1 MYLINNVCWITLQ
14 PIKYTFFSNTVFTSK
29 RRTSKFP
36 TFLMN
41 SSFPIVTNT
50 HDVNR
55 NTRYFFRLP
64 PNSIILYYYKYSS
77 IFMFVWSL
85 YAKCSNKNSNNL
97 IQSSLSSVS
106 TQYKTPS
113 LGNNIYATLKSLD
126 WTYIQVI
133 LQPTPYFRNILSEFQ
148 RSRDSPYICA
158 IRIFEINS
166 TSNVENM
173 MTVLQ
178 YETNTRGILV
188 LTDDNVLE

>member
-64 PNSIILYYYKYSS
+64 PTVSFCIIINTVRFSCLFDPSMQNVVIKIAIIYFSHLFPVFPPNTKHRLWVTIY
-77 IFMFVWSL
+77 
-85 YAKCSNKNSNNL
+85 
-97 IQSSLSSVS
+97 
-106 TQYKTPS
+106 TQHLNP
-113 LGNNIYATLKSLD
+113 
-126 WTYIQVI
+126 WTGR
-133 LQPTPYFRNILSEFQ
+133 TFK
-148 RSRDSPYICA
+148 
-158 IRIFEINS
+158 
-166 TSNVENM
+166 
-173 MTVLQ
+173 
-178 YETNTRGILV
+178 
-188 LTDDNVLE
+188 